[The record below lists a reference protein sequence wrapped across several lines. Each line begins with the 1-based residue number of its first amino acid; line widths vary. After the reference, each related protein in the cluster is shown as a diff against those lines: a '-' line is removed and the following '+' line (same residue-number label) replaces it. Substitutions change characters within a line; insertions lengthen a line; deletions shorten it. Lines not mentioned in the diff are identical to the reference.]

1 MESVL
6 ENTVPMQTGQAG
18 VQATMTEIGNR
29 NTSLQGN
36 AIPDNNCNINEKNPF
51 QRLKTAG
58 EGPVL
63 TDNDNMVE
71 RK

>member
-6 ENTVPMQTGQAG
+6 ENTVPMQTEQAG

-36 AIPDNNCNINEKNPF
+36 AIPDNNCNINEKIHS
-51 QRLKTAG
+51 K
-58 EGPVL
+58 
-63 TDNDNMVE
+63 D
-71 RK
+71 

>member
-6 ENTVPMQTGQAG
+6 ENTVPMQTEQAG

-36 AIPDNNCNINEKNPF
+36 AIPDNNCNINEK
-51 QRLKTAG
+51 KIHSK
-58 EGPVL
+58 
-63 TDNDNMVE
+63 D
-71 RK
+71 

>member
-6 ENTVPMQTGQAG
+6 ENTVPMQTEQAG

-36 AIPDNNCNINEKNPF
+36 AIPDNNCNINEKKSIPTKRRLDLCSKSR
-51 QRLKTAG
+51 QRLRSK
-58 EGPVL
+58 
-63 TDNDNMVE
+63 D
-71 RK
+71 

>member
-1 MESVL
+1 MK
-6 ENTVPMQTGQAG
+6 
-18 VQATMTEIGNR
+18 
-29 NTSLQGN
+29 
-36 AIPDNNCNINEKNPF
+36 KNPF

-71 RK
+71 RKLWEQKQDRLTD